1 VTAPAP
7 AELDLAVKLAVDA
20 GDLLLRHRRD
30 GTRGVDTKTTGTD
43 MVSDADRAAEALIV
57 EGLAADFPEDGL
69 LGEEGSASRGTSGRT
84 WVVDPL
90 DGTTNFLYGQD
101 GFCVSIAL
109 EDEAGAM
116 LGCVHDPLRAE
127 TFTAWRGGGSWMN
140 DRRLSAS
147 STASLAEALVGT
159 GFSYRSDQREWQA
172 RVVGRLLPRIRDVRR
187 RGAAALDLCWV
198 GAGRLDAHVERGLAP
213 WDHAAG
219 LLVAAEA
226 GAEVR
231 PVDRSDPWPLVVA
244 AAPGVAE
251 ALFAEV
257 DGAEAEAGGR
267 PT

>member
-1 VTAPAP
+1 MVPAP
-7 AELDLAVKLAVDA
+7 AELTLAVKLSMEA
-20 GDLLLRHRRD
+20 GDLLLRHRRE
-30 GTRGVDTKTTGTD
+30 GARGVDTKTTGTD

-57 EGLAADFPEDGL
+57 EGLVASFPEDGL
-69 LGEEGSASRGTSGRT
+69 LAEEGSAREGTSSRT

-109 EDEAGAM
+109 EDDDGSLM
-116 LGCVHDPLRAE
+116 GCVHDPLRGE
-127 TFTAWRGGGSWMN
+127 TFTAWRGRGGWMN
-140 DRRLSAS
+140 DQRLSAS
-147 STASLAEALVGT
+147 STDSLAEALVGT
-159 GFSYRSDQREWQA
+159 GFSYRPDQREWQA
-172 RVVGRLLPRIRDVRR
+172 KVVSRLLPRIRDVRR

-198 GAGRLDAHVERGLAP
+198 GAGRLDAHIERGLAP

-231 PVDRSDPWPLVVA
+231 PVDRTDPWPLVVA

-257 DGAEAEAGGR
+257 DAAETEAGGR
-267 PT
+267 PI